1 MYHITVFFMQKFKR
15 RAAAVTKVEF
25 EKYWSKLDLSYMTE
39 ESDDPDNPNGIVEH
53 KIPWRSKSMS

>member
-1 MYHITVFFMQKFKR
+1 MQKFKR